1 MTPPKT
7 MTDSD
12 LNAYVDGELDERTR
26 LEMEAWLNQHPEDAL
41 RVSEYQRQKAELHRR
56 YDPILEEAIPA
67 EMRET
72 VMQAR
77 NRTVRKAWLQAAA
90 AVALLLIGA
99 SGGWGW
105 RDALIEKEMDR
116 NIAFANR
123 AAGAHRMFAREV
135 RHAVEV
141 KANEVTHLVKWLS
154 KRLGNPLRAPDLER
168 AGYQLVGGRLLPD
181 LGKSAAQ
188 FMYEDSAKR
197 RVTVYIRAYRGK
209 DIAFRFLD
217 DAGTATFY
225 WIEAPF
231 AYALSGTIPRPEL
244 LKVANLV
251 YDSLTR

>member
-12 LNAYVDGELDERTR
+12 LNAYVDGELDARTR
-26 LEMEAWLNQHPEDAL
+26 LEMEAWLNEHPEDAL
-41 RVSEYQRQKAELHRR
+41 RVSEYQRQKTELHRS
-56 YDPILEEAIPA
+56 YDPILAEAIPA

-72 VMQAR
+72 VLHAR
-77 NRTVRKAWLQAAA
+77 NRTVRKVWLQAAA

-99 SGGWGW
+99 GGGWGW
-105 RDALIEKEMDR
+105 RDALIEGKTDR
-116 NIAFANR
+116 NLAFATR
-123 AAGAHRMFAREV
+123 AAGAHRVYAREV

-141 KANEVTHLVKWLS
+141 KADQEAHLVKWLS
-154 KRLGNPLRAPDLER
+154 KRLGNPLRAPGLQP

-197 RVTVYIRAYRGK
+197 RITVYIRAYQGK
-209 DIAFRFLD
+209 DIAFRFMD
-217 DAGTATFY
+217 NAGTATFY
-225 WIEAPF
+225 WIESPF
-231 AYALSGTIPRPEL
+231 AYALTGAIPRGEL